1 MGTEH
6 SSEARPR
13 AATER
18 LHELRIQRDPA
29 SRPGS
34 RRPLLWLAGGALLVI
49 GFAAAYFLTRESV
62 AAVRI
67 ATVSLP
73 SARASDS
80 VLDATGYVT
89 ARRQATVSA
98 QVTGKVVE
106 VLIEEGQQVEA
117 GEILARLDDTTERAQ
132 LALAQAE
139 LDSARAALAETDAQL
154 IEARRQHARLEEL
167 AQRQLASQRELDA
180 AQAMAAT
187 LAARLETGREQV
199 KVAERAMAVRRELV
213 EQYVVRAPFA
223 GVVVAKTAQPGEMI
237 SPISAGGGFTRTGIG
252 TVVDMDSLEIEVD
265 VNEAYIQRV
274 YAGQDV
280 TATLDAYPDW
290 PIPAR
295 VIAVVPAAD
304 RQKATVKVRIGILE
318 KDARILPDMGIK
330 VAFLQPGGGHAES
343 TSATPLVPRRAIR
356 ERNGAR
362 VVLIVEDGVV
372 EERVIRVAEGS
383 GADLGVLEGLTG
395 GERVVVDGPDDL
407 RAGMQVR
414 IEQ

>member
-1 MGTEH
+1 MATEH

-18 LHELRIQRDPA
+18 LHELRIHRDATDRPA
-29 SRPGS
+29 SRKH
-34 RRPLLWLAGGALLVI
+34 LLWLAGGAFLVI
-49 GFAAAYFLTRESV
+49 GFAATYFLTRESV

-67 ATVSLP
+67 ATVRLP
-73 SARASDS
+73 SAGANDS

-117 GEILARLDDTTERAQ
+117 GEILARLDDTTELAQ

-154 IEARRQHARLEEL
+154 VEARRQLTRLEEL

-180 AQAMAAT
+180 AQATEAT

-199 KVAERAMAVRRELV
+199 KVAERAMAVRRELLA
-213 EQYVVRAPFA
+213 QYVVRAPFA

-252 TVVDMDSLEIEVD
+252 TIVDMDSLEIEVD

-290 PIPAR
+290 SIPAR

-304 RQKATVKVRIGILE
+304 RQKATVRVRIGFLE
-318 KDARILPDMGIK
+318 KDSRILPDMGIK
-330 VAFLQPGGGHAES
+330 VAFLEAGDGRQEAE
-343 TSATPLVPRRAIR
+343 TATPLVPRRAIR
-356 ERNGAR
+356 ERNGQR
-362 VVLIVEDGVV
+362 MVLVVKDGLV
-372 EERVIRVAEGS
+372 EERAIRVAEGS
-383 GADLGVLEGLTG
+383 GNELGVLEGLEG
-395 GERVVVDGPDDL
+395 GERVVVDGPEDL
-407 RAGMQVR
+407 RTGMRVR
-414 IEQ
+414 IEE